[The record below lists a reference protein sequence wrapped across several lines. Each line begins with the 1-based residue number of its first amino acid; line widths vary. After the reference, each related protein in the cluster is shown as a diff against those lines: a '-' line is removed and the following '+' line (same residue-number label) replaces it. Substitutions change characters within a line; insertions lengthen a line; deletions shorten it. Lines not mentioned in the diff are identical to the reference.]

1 MKILA
6 IGDIVGENAVK
17 RIEKELPK
25 IKQEFKID
33 FVIANGENAAKAR
46 GINKELFERIINAG
60 VNVVTMGNHTYS
72 NKEIYEIHDKRLLIP
87 VNYKKETIENGYG
100 IYECKGVKI
109 FVANILGKNL
119 GASLNAFN
127 TIDSV
132 IPNINDGIKIRIIDF
147 HGEYGNEKR
156 AMAHFMKNK
165 ISVLFGTHTHIE
177 TADEKIIEDG
187 IGFITDVGM
196 CGPINSA
203 IGYDLDFEV
212 SRFRNELK
220 DDSKL
225 SQDENCTFNG
235 CIFDIDEN
243 TGKTIGI
250 KRLRVD

>member
-25 IKQEFKID
+25 IKQEFQID

-46 GINKELFERIINAG
+46 GISKELFERIINAG
-60 VNVVTMGNHTYS
+60 ANVITMGNHTYS
-72 NKEIYEIHDKRLLIP
+72 NKEIYDIHDKRLLVP
-87 VNYKKETIENGYG
+87 VNYEKETIENGYG
-100 IYECKGVKI
+100 IYECKGTKI
-109 FVANILGKNL
+109 FVSNIIGKGL
-119 GASLNAFN
+119 GASLNGFN
-127 TIDSV
+127 IIKEVLAKID
-132 IPNINDGIKIRIIDF
+132 NDVKIRIIDF

-212 SRFRNELK
+212 SRFKNELK

-225 SQDENCTFNG
+225 SEDINCTFNG
-235 CIFDIDEN
+235 CLFEVDEQ
-243 TGKTIGI
+243 TGKTINI
-250 KRLRVD
+250 ERINR